1 MQKEPTAETQYE
13 AHLDSIMNLLDEIRS
28 DVAMHNVSFD
38 RNGRR
43 SWTFV
48 GDLGHIEELLQEVSN
63 FLNNKE

>member
-1 MQKEPTAETQYE
+1 MNDQQTASAKYD
-13 AHLDSIMNLLDEIRS
+13 AHLDSIMNLLDEIRG

-48 GDLGHIEELLQEVSN
+48 GDLGHIEELLQEASN